1 MLVFPRYREQMA
13 NDTRDLPT
21 ASASSETPTAPPP
34 KKFPKGV
41 VLGKDGKP

>member
-1 MLVFPRYREQMA
+1 MA
-13 NDTRDLPT
+13 DDTRDPP
-21 ASASSETPTAPPP
+21 AAPVSSETPTATPP